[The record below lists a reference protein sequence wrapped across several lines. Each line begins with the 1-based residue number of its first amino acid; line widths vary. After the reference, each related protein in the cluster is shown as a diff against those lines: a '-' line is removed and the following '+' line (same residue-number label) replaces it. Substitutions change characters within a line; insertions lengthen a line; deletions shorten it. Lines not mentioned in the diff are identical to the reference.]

1 MLTYMHFMLSVIV
14 LTYMP
19 FMLSVIVLTCKPFML
34 SIIMLNVVALNDFI
48 TVSLQKSSLVVLGVI
63 KVIIS

>member
-1 MLTYMHFMLSVIV
+1 M

-34 SIIMLNVVALNDFI
+34 SVIMLTHKPFMLSIIMLNVVARNGSIKFRY
-48 TVSLQKSSLVVLGVI
+48 KSQA
-63 KVIIS
+63 